1 MVMKCSDAHKLM
13 GDYLEGVLAP
23 EESGKLRNHL
33 ESCEDCKE
41 LLEDFDDIA
50 QQARELPRLE
60 PSDAAWPA
68 ILRRVREARTGAA
81 APLAPRKKWFETI
94 FVPGRLIYAGAAA
107 LLLLAVVGGL
117 VLTRRP
123 ANGNAG
129 LSEPDRFTLAKVE
142 EAEKYYKLAIQALSE
157 AVGSPKS
164 GLDPQVA
171 AVFEQNLR
179 EIDAA
184 ILACQTAV
192 TRAPSDLAARVYLL
206 GVYKNKVEF
215 LDNVIE
221 VKKNSP
227 FAKTNG
233 ATI

>member
-1 MVMKCSDAHKLM
+1 MKCSDAHKLM

-23 EESGKLRNHL
+23 EESGRLREHL
-33 ESCEDCKE
+33 ESCADCQE

-50 QQARELPRLE
+50 RQARELPRIE

-68 ILRRVREARTGAA
+68 ILRRVRAARIEAA
-81 APLAPRKKWFETI
+81 APLSPRRKWFAAI
-94 FVPGRLIYAGAAA
+94 FAPGRLVYTGAAA
-107 LLLLAVVGGL
+107 LLLLAVVGGI

-123 ANGNAG
+123 ANSITG
-129 LSEPDRFTLAKVE
+129 LSEQDRFTLAKVE
-142 EAEKYYKLAIQALSE
+142 EAEKYYKLAIQALGE
-157 AVGSPKS
+157 AVGSPRS

-179 EIDAA
+179 VIDAA
-184 ILACQTAV
+184 IQACQNAV
-192 TRAPSDLAARVYLL
+192 TKAPSDLTARVYLL
-206 GVYKNKVEF
+206 GAYKNKVEF

-221 VKKNSP
+221 VKKYSP
-227 FAKTNG
+227 SAKTNS

>member
-1 MVMKCSDAHKLM
+1 MTMKCSDAHKLM
-13 GDYLEGVLAP
+13 GDYLEGILAP
-23 EESGKLRNHL
+23 EESGKLRDHL

-41 LLEDFDDIA
+41 LLEDFEDIA
-50 QQARELPRLE
+50 LQARELPRLE

-68 ILRRVREARTGAA
+68 ILRRVREARTETA
-81 APLAPRKKWFETI
+81 APLAPRKKWFGTI
-94 FVPGRLIYAGAAA
+94 FAPGRSIYAGAAA

-117 VLTRRP
+117 IIGRRP
-123 ANGNAG
+123 ANGTAG
-129 LSEPDRFTLAKVE
+129 LSEPDRYTLAKVE

-157 AVGSPKS
+157 AVGSPKN

-171 AVFEQNLR
+171 AVFERNLR
-179 EIDAA
+179 EIDGA
-184 ILACQTAV
+184 IQACQKAV
-192 TRAPSDLAARVYLL
+192 AKAPSDLAARVYLL
-206 GVYKNKVEF
+206 GAYKNKVEF

-227 FAKTNG
+227 SVKTNG

>member
-1 MVMKCSDAHKLM
+1 MKCSDAHKLM
-13 GDYLEGVLAP
+13 GDYLEGILP
-23 EESGKLRNHL
+23 SEEGGKLRDHL

-68 ILRRVREARTGAA
+68 ILRRVRKARTETA
-81 APLAPRKKWFETI
+81 APLAPRRRWFETI
-94 FVPGRLIYAGAAA
+94 FAPGRFVAAGVAV
-107 LLLLAVVGGL
+107 LLFMAVVGGI
-117 VLTRRP
+117 VFTRRP
-123 ANGNAG
+123 ANGIAS
-129 LSEPDRFTLAKVE
+129 LSEQHRFTLAKVE
-142 EAEKYYKLAIQALSE
+142 EAEKYYKLAIRALSE
-157 AVGSPKS
+157 AVGSPQS

-179 EIDAA
+179 VIDAA
-184 ILACQTAV
+184 IQACQNAV
-192 TRAPSDLAARVYLL
+192 TQAPSDLSARVYLL
-206 GVYKNKVEF
+206 GAYKSKVEF
-215 LDNVIE
+215 LDNVID

-227 FAKTNG
+227 SAKTNG